1 MGSVLRSRIDVVLI
15 GVFLTS
21 TAAGIYNVVLLLV
34 GLAGIPLGA
43 FNQLL
48 PPVASDLYSDDKV
61 GVLDDVYSTVTR
73 LVVTFTI
80 PVLAVLFVFGQ
91 ELLAVFGSEYTR
103 GYAVLLVFLVGRF
116 TANAA
121 GASGLLLSMTNN
133 QYTVM
138 WLDWGLAVSNVVLT
152 YVFVLEFGLV
162 GAALGTSTSMVVQNA
177 LQVGFLL
184 RYEGLWPFDRTFL
197 RPIAAGVGMTGAM
210 IGFRAALDGPVALV
224 VGPVAGLLAFVGL
237 LAAIGTG
244 PRDRLVVSELAAR
257 YRR

>member
-1 MGSVLRSRIDVVLI
+1 
-15 GVFLTS
+15 
-21 TAAGIYNVVLLLV
+21 
-34 GLAGIPLGA
+34 
-43 FNQLL
+43 
-48 PPVASDLYSDDKV
+48 
-61 GVLDDVYSTVTR
+61 
-73 LVVTFTI
+73 
-80 PVLAVLFVFGQ
+80 
-91 ELLAVFGSEYTR
+91 
-103 GYAVLLVFLVGRF
+103 VLLVFLVGRF